1 MSVKGINRRQ
11 FLHASGLVVASA
23 AVSGGTLWLRPSI
36 AWAMSFHTLD
46 EHTAKTLLK
55 MSRHLYPSPSID
67 DDQYARTVEGLDA
80 KAKSDRALAKLLQ
93 DGVASLDAS
102 AQGKWLDASDE
113 VSLQTLKGMEATPF
127 FQTVRGSLVWSKPA
141 SGADG
146 VSGDSGFVYGTESDG
161 SVVAWRRA
169 DGERAWQ
176 MSRFKSRNLT
186 APLAVGRSLIVGEDT
201 GTLHF
206 VSREDGALLNRITP
220 DGSAITVTPV
230 LAGNTVVVVTAKGGV
245 FGYRPE

>member
-23 AVSGGTLWLRPSI
+23 AVSGGTLWFRPSI

-127 FQTVRGSLVWSKPA
+127 FQTVRGSLV
-141 SGADG
+141 GADG
-146 VSGDSGFVYGTESDG
+146 PYNLPAVWKKLGYQG
-161 SVVAWRRA
+161 SS
-169 DGERAWQ
+169 WQ
-176 MSRFKSRNLT
+176 F
-186 APLAVGRSLIVGEDT
+186 GGY
-201 GTLHF
+201 
-206 VSREDGALLNRITP
+206 LNR
-220 DGSAITVTPV
+220 G
-230 LAGNTVVVVTAKGGV
+230 
-245 FGYRPE
+245 FGDIAWLPKE